1 MLRPMR
7 VLIVDDDRDNREAY
21 AEYLRFRGFL
31 IDEADTGA
39 KAVEQV
45 LRLDPDL
52 VLLDLRLPDIDGVEV
67 SRRLRARADRPRII
81 ALSACVFNEDIATA
95 LASGCDHF
103 IAKPCLPETLEAEVI
118 RMLDASNCSK
128 VQEGKSSKVPEF
140 KSSKVHGFKRSKAPA
155 P

>member
-1 MLRPMR
+1 MLRPIR

-45 LRLDPDL
+45 MRLDPDL
-52 VLLDLRLPDIDGVEV
+52 VLLDLRLPDIDGAEV

-118 RMLDASNCSK
+118 RMLDSNCSK
-128 VQEGKSSKVPEF
+128 VQEF
-140 KSSKVHGFKRSKAPA
+140 KSSRVRGLKRSKSRRALNV
-155 P
+155 